1 MNKIYE
7 YFRTHK
13 VMLWL
18 TLSITTIA
26 FGVFGLMC
34 PLEENIM
41 KLLPSTE
48 ANKSADG
55 SVPSAEQLTL
65 SFSDIKIKDKMFV
78 QACTREGADLTQ
90 DELADIMD
98 EFMEAVLA
106 GDTTNHYIAS
116 SLYRIDPSMLLE
128 TGNYLMTHAP
138 GYLDFTDVEMDS
150 LTSTEHI
157 ETTIY
162 QYLQL
167 LETPLGEQMYDLLA
181 YDPCGIVMAKTGLS
195 GMMDGMAESTSPSRF
210 NGTHLF
216 SEDGRTCL
224 AFFDPNMSLNES
236 AKAAKMIKE
245 LDKVKTSIEASHPE
259 VEILWHGALAQSAG
273 NSMQT
278 KQDLFSTILISLL
291 IIVILLGICFKR
303 PKYIVAMLL
312 PIAYGAFCS
321 LAIIRLTR
329 GSMSLLALG
338 LGAIVLG
345 VALSYCMHVLIQYIY
360 TGDARDTVRV
370 QTKPV
375 MMGSITTI
383 GAFIGLLFTQSALL
397 QDFGLFASL
406 AVAGTTLAS
415 LIFMPQFFPK
425 NHEPNRRAFAFLEK
439 INAVQIDRNRWVLA
453 IVVVFCAVCIAFSG
467 KYQFDSDLHNI
478 NYLSEFTTRSMDK
491 WAENTNKGYVDQY
504 YASSAK
510 TLDEALEN
518 LPAIEAA
525 CDSLQQAGLVK
536 SFTRTGALLPC
547 RSLQERRIA
556 HWADYFTPQKQEQVW
571 KNVQMACARADIDA
585 DMFLSFREL
594 MATEQEPENLYEAGI
609 IPEEITNLFVEQ
621 VGEDWLVFFPV
632 LTTVADKN
640 AGMDA
645 LDDVPGCI
653 VLDPYH
659 YTSSLVEM
667 VHDDFNLIMLIS
679 SIFVFLLL
687 LISYRNLWLALIA
700 FAPMMIS
707 WYTVLG
713 AMALFHQSFNMIN
726 VVISSFIFGIGV
738 DYSIFIM
745 DGLLKQSSGEKDD
758 KTLVYHKTAIT
769 ISGTVLIVCM
779 FSLFFAQHPALHSIA
794 FASLVGM
801 ITTIMLSYTL
811 QPNLYRLYIAL
822 KNKKSGESPAT
833 K

>member
-1 MNKIYE
+1 MNTIYE
-7 YFRTHK
+7 YFRTHR
-13 VMLWL
+13 VALWL
-18 TLSITTIA
+18 TLCITTMA
-26 FGVFGLMC
+26 FAVFGLMC

-41 KLLPSTE
+41 KLLPS
-48 ANKSADG
+48 ANEDATIS
-55 SVPSAEQLTL
+55 L

-78 QACTREGADLTQ
+78 QVCTRDGMQLSQ
-90 DELADIMD
+90 DELAGIMD
-98 EFMEAVLA
+98 EFMEDVLS
-106 GDTTNHYIAS
+106 GDTANHYIAS
-116 SLYRIDPSMLLE
+116 ALYRVDPTMLME
-128 TGNYLMTHAP
+128 AGTYVMGHAP
-138 GYLDFTDVEMDS
+138 AYLDFTDEQMDS
-150 LTSTEHI
+150 LTSAEHI
-157 ETTIY
+157 GTTIQ

-167 LETPLGEQMYDLLA
+167 LETPLGEQLYDALS
-181 YDPCGIVMAKTGLS
+181 YDPAGIVLAKTGLS
-195 GMMDGMAESTSPSRF
+195 GMLDSMGENDEPARF

-216 SEDGRTCL
+216 SEDGSACL

-236 AKAAKMIKE
+236 AKASKMIKE
-245 LDKVKTSIEASHPE
+245 LRKVKDQVEAAHPE
-259 VEILWHGALAQSAG
+259 VEVLWHGALALSAG

-291 IIVILLGICFKR
+291 VIIILLGICFKR

-360 TGDARDTVRV
+360 TGDARQTVRV

-375 MMGSITTI
+375 LMGSVTTI

-425 NHEPNRRAFAFLEK
+425 NHEPNRRAFAFLER
-439 INAVQIDRNRWVLA
+439 INAIQVDRHYWIGAVVL
-453 IVVVFCAVCIAFSG
+453 VFCAVCIAFSG
-467 KYQFDSDLHNI
+467 KYRFDSDLHNI
-478 NYLSEFTTRSMDK
+478 NYISDFTARSMTK
-491 WAENTNKGYVDQY
+491 WAENTNKGFADQY
-504 YASSAK
+504 YASTAK

-536 SFTRTGALLPC
+536 SFMRTGVLLPA
-547 RSLQERRIA
+547 RSVQEARIE
-556 HWADYFTPQKQEQVW
+556 HWNHYFTPEKQALVW
-571 KNVQMACARADIDA
+571 RNVQTACSHADIDA
-585 DMFLSFREL
+585 DMFLAFRDL
-594 MATEQEPENLYEAGI
+594 MATPQEPGNLYEAGI
-609 IPEEITNLFVEQ
+609 IPDEISNLFVEQ
-621 VGEDWLVFFPV
+621 VGDDWLVFFNV
-632 LTTVADKN
+632 MTTEEDKN

-687 LISYRNLWLALIA
+687 LVSYRNLWVALIA

-745 DGLLKQSSGEKDD
+745 DGLLKQSSDAKDD

-769 ISGTVLIVCM
+769 ISGTVLCVCM

-811 QPNLYRLYIAL
+811 QPNLYRLYIKL
-822 KNKKSGESPAT
+822 KNRKQ
-833 K
+833 